1 MNIELPE
8 MRYFDC
14 TCVWGISYRNGSSNF
29 EYLCNFASF
38 LIFLKFPVYFNVFL
52 GPLGGAT

>member
-8 MRYFDC
+8 MQYFDC
-14 TCVWGISYRNGSSNF
+14 TCVWGINYRNGYSNF
-29 EYLCNFASF
+29 EYLCNFARF
-38 LIFLKFPVYFNVFL
+38 LCIFQCLL